1 MILDIIIILTI
12 LLCVIMGYKKGLIEV
27 AFRLISFLIA
37 IILSLML
44 YVPVSNYII
53 ENTNIDEQIK
63 TIIVNNINPE
73 EVESEEKE
81 TSKEVPKI
89 ITDYI
94 NQTFTEVADTAKDNV
109 TEIVAT
115 NLSITAIKILTLILL
130 FIVIRI
136 MLTIVKFITNLISKL
151 PIINSANKLRRNNIW
166 NFRRII
172 YSLFSISTSNGNIC
186 NYRKYK
192 YINIY
197 KRIYY
202 RKNYV

>member
-186 NYRKYK
+186 NNRKYK

-197 KRIYY
+197 K
-202 RKNYV
+202 